1 MKKFLAILTAA
12 AISCAFS
19 GCSFPSKQPSESPA
33 LLQSSLE
40 SESAEPLSS
49 EELALLQ
56 KQAEKIT
63 DCLVSHA
70 LTPEMHKAVLAE
82 GKLTLAAAETEMTD
96 ELIWYFMRAVPLYR
110 EDPDFPYASLVQLSE
125 DKYTFYFPIHEV
137 QQMALQLF
145 GRENWLPEIAQP
157 YYYEDA
163 ARLETPTETGTYTV
177 YGCTEMESAI
187 EPDDHITVTFQLID
201 TPAYPG
207 LERYGKYCFDFAVC
221 QGEEGP
227 YLRLQSCEFIEP
239 AASLPPEPPDDQ
251 LDLSSPPPEF
261 LNEEQQDLYLRART
275 IAAAFWLE
283 TDYIDNFYADD
294 APSKEPRHEI
304 NTGGEGNPYY
314 ICTGRYRQWADFERM
329 MRSLFTWD
337 CFMSLCY
344 METDSMI
351 FFEGSTGLL
360 CYYSAI
366 NAGHPKEILP
376 DEYRLIDRTDE
387 FVSFEVTR
395 HYLFDDGSAF
405 VGTYPMQMVLTDK
418 GWRFDE
424 FGLSPLIP
432 APDDAKAEPISF
444 ESYFEDFVRFFHS
457 PAADPAE
464 LPLNYNLAYFLL
476 YESYH
481 ARLQTGNRYPE
492 EDQFYLI
499 PEGELT
505 YIAKTRLGIENLDL
519 SAIEEWPFAGVPP
532 KGKRHFTEATSL
544 PYINIIK
551 KSTRQEGDR
560 FFADA
565 VLETFL
571 GSEGEPT
578 PRVSLSYEFRR
589 ISLDD
594 GTEYYQLISIT
605 DNGQPPETSQPAELP
620 AADAIYHYHVP
631 NPKPLNLEALITNL
645 SKMDQEEDILKKLP
659 DSRVLY
665 SEQRPGAVQ
674 WIISEG
680 WFFAET
686 EGILLIQYYTEAAYP
701 GAEDYSLSGISYW
714 TLNQDIEVFNKLL
727 NEINQCDLPI
737 PEGTANQPFTI
748 TEVWLNSQDS
758 RISLA
763 DMIQPYLPSNMI
775 AHCPFN
781 YYQNLQGESVALS
794 PRFFG
799 ANEAVEALSWIW
811 QEDETLNF
819 GNGEEVYS
827 AVQIHFL
834 FSIWHTVN

>member
-1 MKKFLAILTAA
+1 MKKIFTVLIAIVM
-12 AISCAFS
+12 SCAFS
-19 GCSFPSKQPSESPA
+19 SCNFFQKQPAESPA

-63 DCLVSHA
+63 DCLVSSA
-70 LTPEMHKAVLAE
+70 LTPEMRKAVLAE

-110 EDPDFPYASLVQLSE
+110 EGPDFPYASLVQLSE
-125 DKYTFYFPIHEV
+125 DRYTFYFPIHEV

-157 YYYEDA
+157 CFRKDA
-163 ARLETPTETGTYTV
+163 ARFEIPAETGAYTV
-177 YGCTEMESAI
+177 YSCTEIESSI
-187 EPDDHITVTFQLID
+187 EPDGHITVTFQLID
-201 TPAYPG
+201 APSYPG
-207 LERYGKYCFDFAVC
+207 LERYGKHCFNFAAC
-221 QGEEGP
+221 QGEDGP
-227 YLRLQSCEFIEP
+227 YLQLQSCEFIKP
-239 AASLPPEPPDDQ
+239 ATPLSPEPPDGQ

-261 LNEEQQDLYLRART
+261 LNEEQQELYLRART

-283 TDYIDNFYADD
+283 TDYIDNFYPDD

-304 NTGGEGNPYY
+304 NASSSGNPYY
-314 ICTGRYRQWADFERM
+314 ICTGRYRQWIDFERM

-405 VGTYPMQMVLTDK
+405 VGTYPMQMALTDK

-424 FGLSPLIP
+424 FGLSPLTP
-432 APDDAKAEPISF
+432 SPDDAKTEPISF
-444 ESYFEDFVRFFHS
+444 ESYFENFASFFHS
-457 PAADPAE
+457 PATSPAE
-464 LPLNYNLAYFLL
+464 LPLDSNFAYFLL
-476 YESYH
+476 YETYH
-481 ARLQTGNRYPE
+481 AGIRAGKNYTE
-492 EDQFYLI
+492 ENQFYLI
-499 PEGELT
+499 PENELAYT
-505 YIAKTRLGIENLDL
+505 AKTRLGIENLDL
-519 SAIEEWPFAGVPP
+519 SDIEAWPFWGVPP
-532 KGKRHFTEATSL
+532 EGMQLFTEATSL
-544 PYINIIK
+544 PYLYIVE
-551 KSTRQEGDR
+551 KSIRQEGDR

-605 DNGQPPETSQPAELP
+605 DNGQPPETSQPADLP
-620 AADAIYHYHVP
+620 TADTVYYYHVP
-631 NPKPLNLEALITNL
+631 NPKPLDLEALITNFSRL
-645 SKMDQEEDILKKLP
+645 DQEEDILEKLP
-659 DSRVLY
+659 DSRVF
-665 SEQRPGAVQ
+665 QFTPKAGAVQ

-680 WFFAET
+680 WSFAGT
-686 EGILLIQYYTEAAYP
+686 QGTLLVQYHPESGYE
-701 GAEDYSLSGISYW
+701 GAEEYALSTIDYW
-714 TLNQDIEVFNKLL
+714 TLNQELEGFGQLLDELNGIPLSSYDDAINTPFAFCDIWSPSQEW
-727 NEINQCDLPI
+727 I
-737 PEGTANQPFTI
+737 PAEKIEG
-748 TEVWLNSQDS
+748 
-758 RISLA
+758 
-763 DMIQPYLPSNMI
+763 PYLPSDALM
-775 AHCPFN
+775 HCSSGYF
-781 YYQNLQGESVALS
+781 QNLHGEPVELAPDFL
-794 PRFFG
+794 G
-799 ANEAVEALSWIW
+799 ADEAAWALSWIW
-811 QEDETLNF
+811 QADESLEF
-819 GNGEEVYS
+819 GRQHKISS
-827 AVQIHFL
+827 ATRFRII
-834 FSIWHTVN
+834 FSWDIL